1 MRAARPYETQRSLC
15 QMLDAWGP
23 RGARSRLQVSVP
35 NTVQA
40 LEVIP
45 LSFDDPMGLCQDIRT
60 KFSSCTLGWCAA
72 LVAVPCATRHSVNH
86 ELASAP
92 GPGSGRSR
100 RPAGAAGRG
109 GARDPRCC
117 REDRRAAWPDRDTHG
132 RDRDRPRYRATRVD
146 HRLSGM
152 GQDPLACDRLLE
164 RTTTPAR

>member
-92 GPGSGRSR
+92 GPGSGRS
-100 RPAGAAGRG
+100 
-109 GARDPRCC
+109 D
-117 REDRRAAWPDRDTHG
+117 D
-132 RDRDRPRYRATRVD
+132 
-146 HRLSGM
+146 
-152 GQDPLACDRLLE
+152 LLE
-164 RTTTPAR
+164 QLDEVEHATLGA